1 MILAKFGVFFKGFV
15 AGVAADAFRCRF
27 SQNKRTRESGPAID
41 NSVLKSSAHKNGP
54 SLALPSKVEEP
65 AIVKE
70 TERAFGKKDDKRS
83 EKEFEDQSPDL
94 KMSGSEDNKSG
105 GWFSSLFGSNK
116 QSHKESAQLG
126 KSIESEK
133 ESSGLKVPF
142 KEEAEATM
150 EGVKNWASDLKSSVH
165 EKIDELQLSDEQSK
179 EHQKL
184 DQDSKTIESSGWFSG
199 LFGQSD
205 KMSNETVDLRKCIER
220 CKESYQGSKADE
232 CENAASSE
240 KGSSSEE
247 PKVAEADK
255 SQTGWFS
262 GLFGSTGRAD
272 MDHKESAQ
280 DKAIGTEQKPSKLKV
295 PLKGEAEETI
305 EGAKTWFSDLK
316 SSLKEK
322 IDQRLPDRA
331 TDEAKTGER
340 EYNWWFADS
349 SSGKCSQSG
358 EKNEDPDETSG
369 EETAKPS
376 GEESKSSKADG
387 PGLFPSLFSGSN
399 NQADDERPNPQQ
411 PDNRDGQE
419 QAESWF
425 SWLFSSGSKESADDD
440 HIKDTDGHCCCNM
453 ATLYKSCQKTGQK
466 EYKIKIC
473 GVLSVEEID
482 PK

>member
-1 MILAKFGVFFKGFV
+1 
-15 AGVAADAFRCRF
+15 
-27 SQNKRTRESGPAID
+27 
-41 NSVLKSSAHKNGP
+41 
-54 SLALPSKVEEP
+54 
-65 AIVKE
+65 
-70 TERAFGKKDDKRS
+70 
-83 EKEFEDQSPDL
+83 
-94 KMSGSEDNKSG
+94 MSGSEDNKSG
-105 GWFSSLFGSNK
+105 GWLSGLFGSNKQSHKESAQLGKSIESEKESSGLKVPFKEEAEATMEGVKNWASDLKSSVHEKIDELQLSDEQSQEHQKFDQDSKTSESNGWFSSLFGSNK

-179 EHQKL
+179 EHQKF
-184 DQDSKTIESSGWFSG
+184 DQDAKTTESSGWFSG

-205 KMSNETVDLRKCIER
+205 KMSNESVDLRKCIER

-262 GLFGSTGRAD
+262 GLFGSTGQAD

-295 PLKGEAEETI
+295 PLKEEAEETI

-358 EKNEDPDETSG
+358 EKNEDSDETSG
-369 EETAKPS
+369 EEAAKPS

-387 PGLFPSLFSGSN
+387 PGLFPSFFSGSN